1 MKRKTSSKKSLE
13 RLKILKHNKELRKKI
28 KQDPVIF
35 TKFFLGYDPHPA
47 QEKILRDNHKFITV
61 VAGRKFG
68 KTKCMAFLALWY
80 ALTHPKH
87 RLLIVAPSYPQATI
101 MFREIW
107 SFIRHSVVDRFV
119 AKILKTPFPQIYFKN
134 EAEIQARS
142 TQNPDLLRGEE
153 AHFIIMDE
161 AAYIK
166 DEVVTEV
173 LEPMLLVTNGRWI
186 KISTPAGR
194 NHFYDTF
201 LKGQS
206 EEFPE
211 YSSYQFPSTANP
223 YVSEDFLE
231 LKKRELGENSI
242 AFRTEYLA
250 EFVEDQNA
258 VFKWADIQKNVANI
272 EMRDM
277 GEPGRVYAIGCDLA
291 KYQDYTV
298 IAVLDVTEKPYKLV
312 HFERFNRRPYAEVIM
327 RLKDLYKR
335 FNYAKVLIDSTGV
348 GDPVLEDL
356 QDVGAEGYVFTSKSK
371 VQLIQ
376 RLQACLENGEVK
388 YPYIEELIKELQF
401 FEYQLTRTGV
411 KMEARSGFHDDCVIA
426 LALAVWAAENR
437 PKDYLSRIY
446 GHVKTDKLI

>member
-1 MKRKTSSKKSLE
+1 MKINQILTELEGNKKK
-13 RLKILKHNKELRKKI
+13 LKQILR
-28 KQDPVIF
+28 DPVLF
-35 TKFFLGYDPHPA
+35 TKFFLNYDPHPA
-47 QEKILRDNHKFITV
+47 QEQILRDKHKFITV

-68 KTKCMAFLALWY
+68 KTKMVAFYVIWY
-80 ALTHPKH
+80 ALTHPEH
-87 RLLIVAPSYPQATI
+87 RILITAPSYQQSRI
-101 MFREIW
+101 IYRECGRLLRRSIL
-107 SFIRHSVVDRFV
+107 SCLVESD
-119 AKILKTPFPQIYFKN
+119 LKTPFPQIQFKN
-134 EAEIQARS
+134 GAEIQFRS

-153 AHFIIMDE
+153 AHLIIMDE

-173 LEPMLLVTNGRWI
+173 LEPMLLVTNGGWI
-186 KISTPAGR
+186 KISTPAGH
-194 NHFYDTF
+194 NHFYDTY

-211 YSSYQFPSTANP
+211 YSSYRFPSTANP
-223 YVSEDFLE
+223 YVSQEFLE
-231 LKKRELGENSI
+231 LKKKELGEHSI

-258 VFKWADIQKNVANI
+258 VFRWQDIQKNITNI
-272 EMRDM
+272 ELIDRATHIS
-277 GEPGRVYAIGCDLA
+277 RQYVIGCDLA

-298 IAVLDVTEKPYKLV
+298 IVVLDVTEKPYKLV

-335 FNYAKVLIDSTGV
+335 FNHPKVMIDSTGV

-356 QDVGAEGYVFTSKSK
+356 QDIGAEGYVFTSKSK

-376 RLQACLENGEVK
+376 RLQAALENGDIH

-426 LALAVWAAENR
+426 LALAVWAAEQ
-437 PKDYLSRIY
+437 YQGAGYISLGYSRF
-446 GHVKTDKLI
+446 

>member
-1 MKRKTSSKKSLE
+1 MRRKTSSKRSLE
-13 RLKILKHNKELRKKI
+13 RLKILKHNKDLREKI
-28 KQDPVIF
+28 KQDPGIL
-35 TKFFLGYDPHPA
+35 TKFFRDYDPHPA
-47 QEKILRDNHKFITV
+47 QERILRDGHKFITV

-68 KTKCMAFLALWY
+68 KTKCMAFFSLWY
-80 ALTHPKH
+80 ALNHPKH
-87 RLLIVAPSYPQATI
+87 RLLIVAPSYSQASI

-107 SFIRHSVVDRFV
+107 GFIRNSIVDRFV

-186 KISTPAGR
+186 KISTPAGH
-194 NHFYDTF
+194 NHFYDTY

-206 EEFPE
+206 DEFPE

-223 YVSEDFLE
+223 FVSQEFLE
-231 LKKRELGENSI
+231 LKKQELGENSI

-258 VFKWADIQKNVANI
+258 VFRWQDIQKNVANI
-272 EMRDM
+272 ELIDRATHIS
-277 GEPGRVYAIGCDLA
+277 RQYIIGCDLA

-335 FNYAKVLIDSTGV
+335 FNYPKVLIDSSGV

-356 QDVGAEGYVFTSKSK
+356 TDIGAEGYVFTSKSK

-376 RLQACLENGEVK
+376 RLQAAIENGEVR
-388 YPYIEELIKELQF
+388 YPYIEDLIKELQF
-401 FEYQLTRTGV
+401 FEYQLTRTGI
-411 KMEARSGFHDDCVIA
+411 KMEARQGFHDDCVIA
-426 LALAVWAAENR
+426 LALAVWAAE
-437 PKDYLSRIY
+437 KMSGGYISLGIS
-446 GHVKTDKLI
+446 KF

>member
-1 MKRKTSSKKSLE
+1 LKTD
-13 RLKILKHNKELRKKI
+13 KELRKKVVS
-28 KQDPVIF
+28 DPVTF
-35 TKFFLGYDPHPA
+35 TRVFLNYEPHPA
-47 QEKILRDNHKFITV
+47 QQQILRDKHKFITV

-68 KTKCMAFLALWY
+68 KTKMVAFYVIWY
-80 ALTHPKH
+80 ALTHPGH
-87 RLLIVAPSYPQATI
+87 RILITAPSYQQSRI
-101 MFREIW
+101 IYRECGRLLRRSIL
-107 SFIRHSVVDRFV
+107 SCLVESD
-119 AKILKTPFPQIYFKN
+119 LKTPFPQIQFKN
-134 EAEIQARS
+134 EAEMQFRS

-153 AHFIIMDE
+153 AHLIIMDE

-186 KISTPAGR
+186 KISTPAGY
-194 NHFYDTF
+194 NHFYDTY

-211 YSSYQFPSTANP
+211 YSSYRFPSTANP
-223 YVSEDFLE
+223 YVSQEFIE
-231 LKKRELGENSI
+231 LKKKELGENSI

-250 EFVEDQNA
+250 EFIEDQNA
-258 VFKWADIQKNVANI
+258 VFRWAGIQKNVDNSI
-272 EMRDM
+272 ELIDGATHISRQY
-277 GEPGRVYAIGCDLA
+277 VIGCDLA

-298 IAVLDVTEKPYKLV
+298 IVVLDVTEKPYKLV

-335 FNYAKVLIDSTGV
+335 FNYAKVLIDSSGV

-356 QDVGAEGYVFTSKSK
+356 TDIGAEGYVFTSKSK

-376 RLQACLENGEVK
+376 RLQACLENGDIK

-411 KMEARSGFHDDCVIA
+411 KMDARSGFHDDCVIA
-426 LALAVWAAENR
+426 LALAVWAAEQYSKSS
-437 PKDYLSRIY
+437 PYFSRIY
-446 GHVKTDKLI
+446 GYAGFSEL